1 MSILHNID
9 LGVDIG
15 VHCQKRK
22 SAIVWLVCVR
32 GVFRAGALFYFI
44 FTLLDFIFSCVHG
57 TKTFFAFAQENSRVQ
72 PLAVMLSAA
81 EAELGALY
89 LNAREAVYSRQI
101 LTKMG
106 HPQPQTLIQTDN

>member
-15 VHCQKRK
+15 VHRQKRK

-44 FTLLDFIFSCVHG
+44 CTLFLLAYVEPIF
-57 TKTFFAFAQENSRVQ
+57 FLLSR
-72 PLAVMLSAA
+72 
-81 EAELGALY
+81 EK
-89 LNAREAVYSRQI
+89 I
-101 LTKMG
+101 LECS
-106 HPQPQTLIQTDN
+106 PYY